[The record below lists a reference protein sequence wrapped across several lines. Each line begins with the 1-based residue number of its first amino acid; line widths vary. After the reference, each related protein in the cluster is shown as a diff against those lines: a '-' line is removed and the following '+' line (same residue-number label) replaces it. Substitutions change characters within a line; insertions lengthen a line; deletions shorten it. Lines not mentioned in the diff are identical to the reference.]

1 MRMALYLPGV
11 VLLLLLVGCTGMPR
25 EADIPLIPSPH
36 RIYFIYQGWHTSLLL
51 EAEPVRRYSRHL
63 QADLGGQQY
72 VRIGWGD
79 GDYFTGKSKTFGSA
93 TRALFVS
100 DYSAIQVLT
109 YVQSPLAHIP
119 AETRVPLALDE
130 RGFKK
135 LVKYLDASV
144 QLNTHGQPIPL
155 RAYEENTGNF
165 YRARDSYSLLRNC
178 NTWSSIAL
186 QRAGLPVRSRFKLT
200 AQSVFEQARAISQVQ
215 QARGQLGDSPQPP
228 GLAP

>member
-1 MRMALYLPGV
+1 MGRWW
-11 VLLLLLVGCTGMPR
+11 LLAGRLWLAACCLWLAGCNSLPR
-25 EADIPLIPSPH
+25 EADIPLNNTPH
-36 RIYFIYQGWHTSLLL
+36 TIYFIYQGWHTSLLL
-51 EAEPVRRYSRHL
+51 EAEPVRRYSRRL
-63 QADLGGQQY
+63 QGDLGGQNY
-72 VRIGWGD
+72 LRIGWGD

-109 YVQSPLAHIP
+109 YWQSPLGHIP
-119 AETRVPLALDE
+119 ADTRVPLALSE

-135 LVKYLDASV
+135 LVKYLDSSL
-144 QLNTHGQPIPL
+144 QLDERGQLMSL
-155 RAYEENTGNF
+155 RAYQENTGNF
-165 YRARDSYSLLRNC
+165 YRARDSYSLVHNC

-215 QARGQLGDSPQPP
+215 QARGALPPSP
-228 GLAP
+228 